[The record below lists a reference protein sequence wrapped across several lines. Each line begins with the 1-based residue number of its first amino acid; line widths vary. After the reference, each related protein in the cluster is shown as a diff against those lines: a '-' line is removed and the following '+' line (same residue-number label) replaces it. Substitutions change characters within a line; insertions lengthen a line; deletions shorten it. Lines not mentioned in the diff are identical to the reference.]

1 MGRFYDSD
9 WISRFRV
16 YRVVNDNKFVSIIAV
31 VDTELNRQ
39 YYGSKNPVVDV
50 AFAKYIEAIAQSGP
64 WQEFSEIYR
73 SNSQVAEALELLDG
87 VNYQDIELSGVM
99 DFLNSME
106 FDLSED
112 DRRSLVIAAASYEH
126 AGFKP
131 TSDWVEEATVMC
143 EDIMSY
149 EVDQALKTLTQRSLS
164 N

>member
-39 YYGSKNPVVDV
+39 YYGSKNPVLD
-50 AFAKYIEAIAQSGP
+50 AALAKYIEVVARNDS
-64 WQEFSEIYR
+64 WQEFSEMYR

-87 VNYQDIELSGVM
+87 VNYKDIELVDVM

-112 DRRSLVIAAASYEH
+112 DIRNLITEATSHKHSS
-126 AGFKP
+126 FKP
-131 TSDWVEEATVMC
+131 TPDWIKEAVAMC
-143 EDIMSY
+143 ECITSY
-149 EVDQALKTLTQRSLS
+149 EIDQALKALEQR
-164 N
+164 